1 MEYNFTRFITVSKSI
16 LYVTAQNLISHK
28 GGVTMNKS
36 IKKVLLV
43 CSLLFLS
50 NPIPIN
56 AENDTELI
64 FDSKQGTFQEFLN
77 AQTGDVKVTLNSGIS
92 GAEISIPENIT
103 SLEIDLNGYRI
114 YSRVYANGIPLTIS
128 NGEVGV
134 IYGGS
139 NNIDINANPY
149 INLSNI
155 RLRGN
160 LYGGGYSDSSE
171 VSANVNGDVT
181 IILDNVRV
189 TDELE
194 NPYGMGDAY
203 EVYGGGYATKGGEAN
218 VNSSEIIVTESFTSS
233 IFGGGYAN
241 SGTANV
247 LNQTS
252 LTIDS
257 STSYGDMVG
266 CGVLKGDNS
275 SATCGSTNVNILN
288 MYFPAAWSD
297 FREEMQSGYIIGGSC
312 GSKKENLIGM
322 VYGNVSLT
330 IQNTKIYG
338 DIVAG
343 GNSEGG
349 SFSVGSID
357 LLIEGLKEFYE
368 PRLESTELNCTI
380 SNQVLC
386 LGGGS
391 GDSFVEGNV
400 NAVIRNSDLN
410 SIIVTDV
417 GEIRGDLSL
426 EFSDYSRISDISGI
440 DNIILDAPLTIEDFP
455 SNKSPI
461 NVELKGK
468 WENDVKAI
476 TLDKIV
482 ENHNLFTGTNLV
494 YGEDTVSYWITNG
507 IEDIPEPQPEPDP
520 KPDHSSSSNNSSSST
535 IIKGDTETSVKVDN
549 INSTLNEKTVK
560 KLAEDNQNVP
570 VIVESKDVKITY
582 PTGTLT
588 NMDKAIS
595 VKVDIDGKAAVT
607 KKATEA
613 AGDSKSMTLNFT
625 EESMFA
631 ESQPI
636 KIEVKAKPEL
646 KGKQLYYKKYDEAT
660 NQLLLV
666 QPTVV
671 KEDGWLEVSQT
682 EAGCYVVT
690 ESIDPY
696 WQKSITGDWYY
707 FNTQGSVVTGWL
719 ADKDEWYYLKE
730 DGKMQVGWISA
741 DNTWYCTN
749 NDGKLIT
756 GWNPQGSDW
765 YYHNGSGSLVKNE
778 WVWDAGW
785 YYINDEG
792 KMLRDSYTPDGY
804 HVNSSGVYD
813 Y

>member
-1 MEYNFTRFITVSKSI
+1 MKKV
-16 LYVTAQNLISHK
+16 
-28 GGVTMNKS
+28 
-36 IKKVLLV
+36 IKKILLA

-50 NPIPIN
+50 NPFPIN
-56 AENDTELI
+56 AENDTELS
-64 FDSKQGTFQEFLN
+64 FDSSQGKFQDFLN
-77 AQTGDVKVTLNSGIS
+77 AQSGDVKVTLNSTITD
-92 GAEISIPENIT
+92 SIIYVPDSIT
-103 SLEIDLNGYRI
+103 SLEIDLNDFRI
-114 YSRVYANGIPLTIS
+114 YYTMYANGVPLFIHDGQIGTLYGGSYNINLNTDTSITLDNVRINGKLYGGGHSDSESIS
-128 NGEVGV
+128 ANVNGITHLYLNDVVTLEEVKQGV
-134 IYGGS
+134 GNSYEIYGGGHAEKGGS
-139 NNIDINANPY
+139 AKVTNTSVSINGGLLY
-149 INLSNI
+149 SV
-155 RLRGN
+155 
-160 LYGGGYSDSSE
+160 YGGGYSDTGNADVEQKAVLNIGNATSYGDFVGCGNPVGENSSTSCGWVDLSVEDTYFPASERMFGGLQSGMIVGGSESYSSKSNMIGTVFNE
-171 VSANVNGDVT
+171 VSINVKNTSIYAEIIGGGLTFGDGDFSIGNVEMQIEGVKDFYESRLDQTISNSMICLGGALSDSGVHGDINVTINDCDLGEIVVTEDDSVVDGNTTIEFQTGGQIIGLEGIDT
-181 IILDNVRV
+181 IILDKPIEI
-189 TDELE
+189 TD
-194 NPYGMGDAY
+194 
-203 EVYGGGYATKGGEAN
+203 
-218 VNSSEIIVTESFTSS
+218 
-233 IFGGGYAN
+233 
-241 SGTANV
+241 
-247 LNQTS
+247 
-252 LTIDS
+252 
-257 STSYGDMVG
+257 
-266 CGVLKGDNS
+266 
-275 SATCGSTNVNILN
+275 
-288 MYFPAAWSD
+288 
-297 FREEMQSGYIIGGSC
+297 YIHDP
-312 GSKKENLIGM
+312 
-322 VYGNVSLT
+322 T
-330 IQNTKIYG
+330 
-338 DIVAG
+338 
-343 GNSEGG
+343 
-349 SFSVGSID
+349 
-357 LLIEGLKEFYE
+357 
-368 PRLESTELNCTI
+368 
-380 SNQVLC
+380 
-386 LGGGS
+386 
-391 GDSFVEGNV
+391 
-400 NAVIRNSDLN
+400 
-410 SIIVTDV
+410 
-417 GEIRGDLSL
+417 
-426 EFSDYSRISDISGI
+426 
-440 DNIILDAPLTIEDFP
+440 
-455 SNKSPI
+455 PI

-476 TLDKIV
+476 TLGGKADDS
-482 ENHNLFTGTNLV
+482 LFTGTNLV

-507 IEDIPEPQPEPDP
+507 IEDIPEPEPKPDP
-520 KPDHSSSSNNSSSST
+520 EPDHSSSSNSGGST
-535 IIKGDTETSVKVDN
+535 IIKGDIATNVKVDN
-549 INSTLNEKTVK
+549 INSTFNEKTVK

-588 NMDKAIS
+588 NMNKAIS

-690 ESIDPY
+690 DSIDPY

>member
-1 MEYNFTRFITVSKSI
+1 
-16 LYVTAQNLISHK
+16 
-28 GGVTMNKS
+28 MNKS

-128 NGEVGV
+128 NGEVGTL
-134 IYGGS
+134 YGGS
-139 NNIDINANPY
+139 YNTDLNADTWITLDNVRIY
-149 INLSNI
+149 
-155 RLRGN
+155 GK
-160 LYGGGYSDSSE
+160 LYGGGHSDSEST
-171 VSANVNGDVT
+171 SANINGMTHLNLNDVIT
-181 IILDNVRV
+181 LDEIKNGVG
-189 TDELE
+189 
-194 NPYGMGDAY
+194 NSY
-203 EVYGGGYATKGGEAN
+203 EIYGGGYAEKGGSAK
-218 VNSSEIIVTESFTSS
+218 VTNTFVY
-233 IFGGGYAN
+233 INGGLLYSVYGG
-241 SGTANV
+241 GTANTGTADV
-247 LNQTS
+247 EEKATLFIENA
-252 LTIDS
+252 
-257 STSYGDMVG
+257 TSYGDLTG
-266 CGVLKGDNS
+266 CGNPVGVNS
-275 SATCGSTNVNILN
+275 STTCDTVDLTVEDTS
-288 MYFPAAWSD
+288 FPASKSISG
-297 FREEMQSGYIIGGSC
+297 RIQSGMIVGGSETYSSNSNLIGTVFNKVSLNVQNTSIYAEIIGGGVTFSNADFSI
-312 GSKKENLIGM
+312 GSLDMQINGVK
-322 VYGNVSLT
+322 
-330 IQNTKIYG
+330 
-338 DIVAG
+338 A
-343 GNSEGG
+343 
-349 SFSVGSID
+349 
-357 LLIEGLKEFYE
+357 FYE
-368 PRLESTELNCTI
+368 PRLDQTM
-380 SNQVLC
+380 SNSMIC
-386 LGGGS
+386 LGGALS
-391 GDSFVEGNV
+391 
-400 NAVIRNSDLN
+400 NSDVHGDIN
-410 SIIVTDV
+410 VIINDSDL
-417 GEIRGDLSL
+417 GEIVVTEKNSVVYGSTTIEFQTGGQITGL
-426 EFSDYSRISDISGI
+426 EGI
-440 DNIILDAPLTIEDFP
+440 DTIILDKPIEITDYIHDP
-455 SNKSPI
+455 TPI
-461 NVELKGK
+461 QVELKGK

-507 IEDIPEPQPEPDP
+507 IEDIPEPQPEPDS

-588 NMDKAIS
+588 NMNKAIS

-625 EESMFA
+625 EESMFS

-741 DNTWYCTN
+741 DNTLYCTN